1 MSYSPV
7 DVNTEFQIL
16 QLILYIFGFVALL
29 LIFLYIAYERPAEP
43 KKKIVEK
50 EEE

>member
-16 QLILYIFGFVALL
+16 QLILYVFGFVALL

-43 KKKIVEK
+43 KKKPEK
-50 EEE
+50 DEE